1 MLDGEGL
8 FVEIIA
14 PRLWEDPR
22 TIDGAFTS
30 NNPGDRKYALERSK
44 RCVDIAREIGC
55 KNYVLWLAREGSYI
69 REAKCAKTAVARIV
83 DAWNAI
89 LEHDKE
95 IRVLGEAKPNEPM
108 DQAYLPTVGH
118 MIGVAYKTVD
128 PSRSGVLIESAH
140 SILAGLDPADDMA
153 YALYHD
159 KLWSVHLND
168 QNGLK
173 YDQDKVF
180 GSVDLRRAFNQVW
193 VLEKNG
199 YGQNGESVGLD
210 VKAMRTTTF
219 EESTFHLAHS
229 KTMFLRLLDVVR
241 GVDRKKVEEFRS
253 HRQYEQLEM
262 LILNALMG
270 ARLDRTGGITEAK
283 GPPSVTNLSLG
294 DRDRRPHRHDPAAG
308 VAPLRSQVDH
318 PVGRGNDVELVLDH
332 HDGMSQ
338 IGQSVENLEQ
348 ALDVGKVQARRRLV
362 EDDRAPG
369 RSRPGPSSAASL
381 IRWASPPES
390 VLLDCPSVRYPSP
403 RRGAHRALARL
414 EARPRRARGSHRLA
428 SPAHRRSTFP

>member
-1 MLDGEGL
+1 MSPAAPTTPTTYRFSFGPWNISTGADPFGPPVRKEMEYARKLKAYKQLGFDAVQFHDDDIVPADLDWPSTLKGVAEVKKILDGEGL

-30 NNPGDRKYALERSK
+30 NDPADRKYALDRSK
-44 RCVDIAREIGC
+44 RCADIAREVGC

-95 IRVLGEAKPNEPM
+95 IRILGEAKPNEPM

-118 MIGVAYKTVD
+118 MIGITYKTVD
-128 PSRSGVLIESAH
+128 PARSGVLIESAH

-180 GSVDLRRAFNQVW
+180 GSVDLRRAFNTVW
-193 VLEKNG
+193 VLENSGYGKNG
-199 YGQNGESVGLD
+199 ECVGLD
-210 VKAMRTTTF
+210 VKAMRTTT
-219 EESTFHLAHS
+219 L
-229 KTMFLRLLDVVR
+229 R
-241 GVDRKKVEEFRS
+241 GVDVPPVALQDGVPPPPR
-253 HRQYEQLEM
+253 HRPRHRPQEGRGIPRPSPVRTARDDDPQCPDG
-262 LILNALMG
+262 ALSSIG
-270 ARLDRTGGITEAK
+270 NRGCSDADPGSVNGGLRPGGR
-283 GPPSVTNLSLG
+283 GPPGSIRYGSRLG
-294 DRDRRPHRHDPAAG
+294 PA
-308 VAPLRSQVDH
+308 
-318 PVGRGNDVELVLDH
+318 
-332 HDGMSQ
+332 
-338 IGQSVENLEQ
+338 
-348 ALDVGKVQARRRLV
+348 
-362 EDDRAPG
+362 
-369 RSRPGPSSAASL
+369 
-381 IRWASPPES
+381 
-390 VLLDCPSVRYPSP
+390 
-403 RRGAHRALARL
+403 
-414 EARPRRARGSHRLA
+414 
-428 SPAHRRSTFP
+428 

>member
-1 MLDGEGL
+1 MGFDAVQFHDDDIVPADLDWPSTRNGVAAVKKILDGEGL
-8 FVEIIA
+8 YTEILA

-30 NNPGDRKYALERSK
+30 NNAADRKYALDRAR

-55 KNYVLWLAREGSYI
+55 KNYVLWLAREGTYI
-69 REAKCAKTAVARIV
+69 REAKCAKTAIGRIV
-83 DAWNAI
+83 EAWNTI

-118 MIGVAYKTVD
+118 MVGVTYKTID
-128 PSRSGVLIESAH
+128 PGRSGVLIESAH

-153 YALYHD
+153 YALFHG

-180 GSVDLRRAFNQVW
+180 GSADLRRAFDQVW

-199 YGQNGESVGLD
+199 YGRNGESVGLD

-229 KTMFLRLLDVVR
+229 KTMFLRLLDIVR
-241 GVDRKKVEEFRS
+241 GVDERRVEELRAR
-253 HRQYEQLEM
+253 RQYEQLEM
-262 LILNALMG
+262 LILNAL
-270 ARLDRTGGITEAK
+270 TGRK
-283 GPPSVTNLSLG
+283 
-294 DRDRRPHRHDPAAG
+294 H
-308 VAPLRSQVDH
+308 
-318 PVGRGNDVELVLDH
+318 
-332 HDGMSQ
+332 
-338 IGQSVENLEQ
+338 
-348 ALDVGKVQARRRLV
+348 
-362 EDDRAPG
+362 
-369 RSRPGPSSAASL
+369 
-381 IRWASPPES
+381 
-390 VLLDCPSVRYPSP
+390 
-403 RRGAHRALARL
+403 
-414 EARPRRARGSHRLA
+414 
-428 SPAHRRSTFP
+428 